1 MLITPTKLK
10 FIKKT
15 FPFPLLRNFKN
26 KNSNNNH
33 NKTQQKQ
40 RNNK

>member
-15 FPFPLLRNFKN
+15 FPFSLLRNFKN
-26 KNSNNNH
+26 KNNNNH

-40 RNNK
+40 TNNK